1 MLSRILNE
9 VEGSDKFLK
18 EMKEGISLLN
28 QTVTSHSILIM
39 RQENQMS
46 QISSQKGGG
55 GGFLVILWQ
64 TPRVK
69 LEWVLAFFHD
79 IK

>member
-28 QTVTSHSILIM
+28 QTVTSHSVLIM

-55 GGFLVILWQ
+55 S
-64 TPRVK
+64 
-69 LEWVLAFFHD
+69 
-79 IK
+79 